1 MSTAAVSEGYKV
13 EVPTKDRTG
22 EYFIFFAGDAISD
35 EVKAT
40 NPGWE
45 AGGNLYPGVLTLGY
59 RLGYVRKCEITGLRQ
74 AMVPE
79 NPQMVHPDK
88 REFKVGQY
96 LIHEGDTIRPSGAN
110 GMLHTPVYPVDEID
124 RLTGQVDGLV
134 RMPCDNAQEATA
146 AQYFLFP
153 NWNDFVRGQ
162 DDAGET
168 VTLPKKLSQL
178 KAYFELRQKAAQSTF
193 QTAVA
198 MAAIKS
204 CDELTNWCANRAK
217 WANDTYESMKTK
229 GHTWSYGADA
239 EQAFKMTGLQRRDQL
254 LQEQATKADDLSG
267 AVAGLANTVD
277 RLVKHQI
284 GQTPDAGQ
292 GVDFA
297 NDAPPKIEGTDETI
311 SYEELAKFREWQEKE
326 QREDTKAKKEL
337 RAIFDGR
344 EVVVTN
350 TNHMGKIRLRDTDGQ
365 YRIVEK
371 SEVIFPDENENA

>member
-13 EVPTKDRTG
+13 EVPSKDRTG

-35 EVKAT
+35 DVKAT

-229 GHTWSYGADA
+229 GHTWSYGGEA
-239 EQAFKMTGLQRRDQL
+239 EKAFEMSNLQRRDTLVQDQSNKVDSVIDATTRL
-254 LQEQATKADDLSG
+254 AQVVERISSRENAEAPPAPAAAVAPSIEGGEQIPAEDFADFKKWQATQA
-267 AVAGLANTVD
+267 A
-277 RLVKHQI
+277 
-284 GQTPDAGQ
+284 
-292 GVDFA
+292 
-297 NDAPPKIEGTDETI
+297 E
-311 SYEELAKFREWQEKE
+311 
-326 QREDTKAKKEL
+326 KAKSEKLLWGMYE
-337 RAIFDGR
+337 GR
-344 EVVVTN
+344 RVKVLN
-350 TNHMGKIRLRDTDGQ
+350 TNFMGKIRLEEMDG
-365 YRIVEK
+365 EK
-371 SEVIFPDENENA
+371 KTVLKDEVVILDE